1 MQQQM
6 KRITDVKRNKEVF
19 VRHSHM
25 YHTEGHME
33 IGNFVLMA
41 INYAYGYISE

>member
-1 MQQQM
+1 
-6 KRITDVKRNKEVF
+6 
-19 VRHSHM
+19 M

-41 INYAYGYISE
+41 INYAYGYISEWQRKKPKHWVTAC